1 MPLISP
7 DIFIHKMFNQ
17 MDLSE
22 DETMSYNTQKM
33 SINIVKQASLMWHIY
48 LKKWIQIMQSIPI
61 RKPNPIQLYAVIF
74 HSVSCNITTL

>member
-33 SINIVKQASLMWHIY
+33 SINIVKQASLM
-48 LKKWIQIMQSIPI
+48 
-61 RKPNPIQLYAVIF
+61 
-74 HSVSCNITTL
+74 

>member
-22 DETMSYNTQKM
+22 DGTMSYNTQKM

-48 LKKWIQIMQSIPI
+48 LKTKMNSNNAVNTHQETQSYSI
-61 RKPNPIQLYAVIF
+61 RCCHISQCFL
-74 HSVSCNITTL
+74 